1 MDVHRRTVLKAAFAV
16 AAAAAVGDAIEG
28 CDPSPKHAASATPTA
43 AQSSASTVQSDGEK
57 LAASVAASSAPPSTT
72 PPSTTPPGSSQ
83 SSAPP
88 SSSPSAPSPTVAV
101 GNGSAVEIVHGPA
114 SAKGVALTFHGAG
127 DPALALQMLS
137 AVHAA
142 GATITVLA
150 VGTWLEQNPTMA
162 KRILDA
168 GHELGNHTYHHLTM
182 PNLGAAADDT
192 EITRCAQI
200 LRTLTG
206 SQGRWFRPSG
216 TTRATPRILAAAAR
230 AGYAECLSFDVD
242 PRDYTDPGAT
252 TVVSRLLA
260 AVRPG
265 SIVSLH
271 FGHAGTVQAMPAI
284 LQGLQSRGLPA
295 VSMSTLMAS

>member
-1 MDVHRRTVLKAAFAV
+1 MDVPRRTVLKAAFAV

-28 CDPSPKHAASATPTA
+28 CDTSTKHAGPASPTSVGP
-43 AQSSASTVQSDGEK
+43 AQASASTPAQS
-57 LAASVAASSAPPSTT
+57 ASGPPSASSTASSTASSSAPPATV
-72 PPSTTPPGSSQ
+72 
-83 SSAPP
+83 PP
-88 SSSPSAPSPTVAV
+88 SSSPSSSPPAPSPTAAA

-137 AVHAA
+137 EVHAA

-162 KRILDA
+162 KRILDG

-216 TTRATPRILAAAAR
+216 TTRATPRILAAASR

-242 PRDYTDPGAT
+242 PRDYTDPGAA